1 MSAGAPHPSLREPL
15 SPRTRGFAVIVL
27 LLCGCA
33 HVPPLPSVAEHHR
46 AKTADGVEIAL
57 VRYPAIGEV
66 TGPPVLLCHGIS
78 ANARNMDL
86 DDRISMA
93 RYFAAHGRETWTM
106 SMRGAGESGSPNGP
120 IFFDDYWQQDLPAVV
135 AYVKRVSGAPAIHFA
150 GHSMGGMM
158 LYAYLAEGGQGIS
171 AAATLGSPTRFDF
184 GSPLE
189 ALVTGPVAPL
199 LDAHFNIPTPALAGM
214 LAPFED
220 GRDTPL
226 ERFFYDPKSTDPA
239 TFRELLRYGTSPL
252 AGGVAVQ
259 LSALFRGRF
268 ASRDQALDF
277 RADMQRIHV
286 PILVIAARLDRIGVA
301 PAVKDGFRALGGP
314 KEWLLISRANGTR
327 GEYGHMDLVLGERAA
342 EEVWSKVL
350 DFFDRHARKEP

>member
-1 MSAGAPHPSLREPL
+1 MSA
-15 SPRTRGFAVIVL
+15 PRFAL
-27 LLCGCA
+27 LLLIAGCA
-33 HVPPLPSVAEHHR
+33 HVPPLPSVAEQHR
-46 AKTADGVEIAL
+46 AKTSDGVEIAL

-66 TGPPVLLCHGIS
+66 KGPPVLLCHGIS

-93 RYFAAHGRETWTM
+93 RYFAAHGREAWTM
-106 SMRGAGESGSPNGP
+106 SMRGAGDSGSPAGP
-120 IFFDDYWQQDLPAVV
+120 IFFDDYWQQDLPAAVE
-135 AYVKRVSGAPAIHFA
+135 YVKRVSGAPSIEFV

-189 ALVTGPVAPL
+189 DLVTGPVAPL
-199 LDAHFNIPTPALAGM
+199 LSPTFNLPTSAFSGL

-220 GRDTPL
+220 GSDTML
-226 ERFFYDPKSTDPA
+226 ERFFYNPKSTDPA
-239 TFRELLRYGTSPL
+239 TFRELLTYGTSPM
-252 AGGVAVQ
+252 AGGVSVQ
-259 LSALFRGRF
+259 LSRLFKGDF
-268 ASRDQALDF
+268 VSKDQKLDF
-277 RADMQRIHV
+277 RADMQRIDV
-286 PILVIAARLDRIGVA
+286 PILVVAGRLDRIGVV
-301 PAVKDGFRALGGP
+301 PAVKDGYRALGGP
-314 KEWLLISRANGTR
+314 KEWLLITRANGTR